1 MRATREG
8 TSEAPAKPARPW
20 PASITPAVGLTTMST
35 MAARKRTTAA
45 WKKIFEPKRWPS
57 LAPSMTNPETPSEY
71 ITTAV
76 PTVVGGVLKLLT
88 IPLMDTGKADTL
100 KDISICAIA
109 MTIMGSHDACTSG
122 SAVVAGATVR
132 ALIVLFSFSPER
144 GAGRG

>member
-8 TSEAPAKPARPW
+8 TREAPAKPARPW
-20 PASITPAVGLTTMST
+20 PASITPAVGLTTMRT
-35 MAARKRTTAA
+35 MAARKSTTAA

-76 PTVVGGVLKLLT
+76 ATVVGGVLKLAT

-100 KDISICAIA
+100 KDISIWAMA
-109 MTIMGSHDACTSG
+109 MTTMGSHDACTSR
-122 SAVVAGATVR
+122 SAAAAGATVR
-132 ALIVLFSFSPER
+132 ALI
-144 GAGRG
+144 